1 MTRESGFTL
10 IELMIVI
17 AIIGILASI
26 AVSSYQTYTIRAQVA
41 DGLNLA
47 TNAKAPIVDA
57 FMNDGAPPVNRQAA
71 GMSPNA
77 TDTSSNYVT
86 SVDVRDGSVEI
97 VFGNKANAN
106 ISGTSLFLIPYET
119 NNLGVVWVCGNE
131 TPPAGTAVMGTQAGA
146 NTAFVGVTTV
156 PLRYLPESCR

>member
-1 MTRESGFTL
+1 MHEAKGAPQRAPFLSGGIANIISGGNGRIIRKNYMTRESGFTL

-71 GMSPNA
+71 GMS
-77 TDTSSNYVT
+77 
-86 SVDVRDGSVEI
+86 
-97 VFGNKANAN
+97 
-106 ISGTSLFLIPYET
+106 
-119 NNLGVVWVCGNE
+119 
-131 TPPAGTAVMGTQAGA
+131 
-146 NTAFVGVTTV
+146 
-156 PLRYLPESCR
+156 